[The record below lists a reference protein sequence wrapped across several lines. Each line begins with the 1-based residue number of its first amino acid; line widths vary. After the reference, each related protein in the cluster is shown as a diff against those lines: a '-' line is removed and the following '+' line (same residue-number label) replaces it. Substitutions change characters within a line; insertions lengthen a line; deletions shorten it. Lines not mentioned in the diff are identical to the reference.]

1 VPASVPDIIQFV
13 RDPQLLGLSLS
24 PAQETLLRAIYGLPL
39 TLPQR
44 ELWHLCTG
52 RESYPAQPFSEVTIL
67 AGARSG
73 KDSRIAAPIVCY
85 EAVLGGH
92 EHQLAKGERAIIP
105 LVAQDQRATK
115 IAFGYIRDYLAR
127 SPMLMSEVEVTS
139 EPFSR
144 AAICFSK
151 LSTIRFKRTVSTM

>member
-1 VPASVPDIIQFV
+1 VD
-13 RDPQLLGLSLS
+13 
-24 PAQETLLRAIYGLPL
+24 RA
-39 TLPQR
+39 
-44 ELWHLCTG
+44 E
-52 RESYPAQPFSEVTIL
+52 
-67 AGARSG
+67 
-73 KDSRIAAPIVCY
+73 Y

-92 EHQLAKGERAIIP
+92 EHQLPKGERAIIP
-105 LVAQDQRATK
+105 LVAAQDQRATK

>member
-1 VPASVPDIIQFV
+1 MD
-13 RDPQLLGLSLS
+13 
-24 PAQETLLRAIYGLPL
+24 RA
-39 TLPQR
+39 
-44 ELWHLCTG
+44 E
-52 RESYPAQPFSEVTIL
+52 
-67 AGARSG
+67 
-73 KDSRIAAPIVCY
+73 Y

-92 EHQLAKGERAIIP
+92 EHQLPKGERAIIP

-139 EPFSR
+139 EPFSK